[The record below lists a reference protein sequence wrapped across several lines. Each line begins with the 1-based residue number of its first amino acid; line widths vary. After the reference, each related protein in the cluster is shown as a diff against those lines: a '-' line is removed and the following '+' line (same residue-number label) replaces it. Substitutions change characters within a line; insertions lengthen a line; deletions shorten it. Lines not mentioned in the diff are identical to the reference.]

1 MLGSIWNTYELDNL
15 RLFFSWYFS
24 ICFFLLHLCHREE
37 EIAKFI
43 NSQSRG
49 IEEFEAER
57 EKLMRAFNDGKNEM
71 KQRHFDEEVEFEKKI
86 DAALTKLM
94 EKYAP
99 RTDFSESN

>member
-1 MLGSIWNTYELDNL
+1 
-15 RLFFSWYFS
+15 
-24 ICFFLLHLCHREE
+24 
-37 EIAKFI
+37 
-43 NSQSRG
+43 
-49 IEEFEAER
+49 
-57 EKLMRAFNDGKNEM
+57 MRAFNDGKNEM